1 MKKLILSIF
10 SLVAFSFVMT
20 AQDVAGTSENVVR
33 KDGDTEQLSSNV
45 WKRTRFF
52 NVSYVTQDLEASD
65 AGAKWKSKFGVAA
78 SLGNT
83 YLLHRRPIAGLLKF
97 GLDVKW
103 FDINYVQY
111 KDDIELG
118 GKSIA
123 GYTPNIDEEENPFDN
138 FDIDMQQLDA
148 GIGVGPSVH
157 IAPFAKVGHGLEY
170 LKASLYFHFT
180 PSYSAIL
187 TDDEDGDV
195 EFNHGFCPF
204 FNFGG
209 AISYKLISVGFES
222 RLGSAKYKMA
232 GFDDVEID
240 PNDPDQDYEV
250 PEFGTKGKQKFK
262 TSSLRVYLS
271 LRF

>member
-1 MKKLILSIF
+1 MKKLILSIL
-10 SLVAFSFVMT
+10 SLVAFSFGMS
-20 AQDVAGTSENVVR
+20 AQDEVYTTENSANQ
-33 KDGDTEQLSSNV
+33 DSDTEQLNSNV

-52 NVSYVTQDLEASD
+52 NVSYVTQDLEAPD

-111 KDDIELG
+111 KDDIDLG
-118 GKSIA
+118 GKSKA
-123 GYTPNIDEEENPFDN
+123 GYSQFMDEEENPFDN

-148 GIGVGPSVH
+148 GISVGPSVQ
-157 IAPFAKVGHGLEY
+157 IAPFAKVGNGMEY

-187 TDDEDGDV
+187 TDDEDGEV
-195 EFNHGFCPF
+195 EVNHGFCPF

-222 RLGSAKYKMA
+222 RWGSAKYKMA
-232 GFDDVEID
+232 GFDDIEID
-240 PNDPDQDYEV
+240 PNDPDQEFET
-250 PEFGTKGKQKFK
+250 PGFGTKGKQKFK